1 MKKIL
6 AYFGLIDGR
15 KITPDEQTNFGV
27 LLFFISVGLATGI
40 VVFIII
46 SVMFSQA

>member
-6 AYFGLIDGR
+6 AYFGLIDGK

-27 LLFFISVGLATGI
+27 LLFFISVGLAITIGILAATGVI
-40 VVFIII
+40 H
-46 SVMFSQA
+46 